1 MHKLNEGKSAVI
13 TQLINKDK
21 KYMTES
27 KTFPEIWKSLDER
40 LQGDLRAAV
49 IAATHVSTTAFW
61 KWANGKS
68 RPGSFPMEHLVLQA
82 VNDTLGTSF
91 TRQQLFP

>member
-1 MHKLNEGKSAVI
+1 MHRFNNGKYTVL
-13 TQLINKDK
+13 TQLINKGIQ
-21 KYMTES
+21 YMAKS
-27 KTFPEIWKSLDER
+27 KTFPEIWACLNER
-40 LQGDLRAAV
+40 QQGDLRAAV

-61 KWANGKS
+61 KWTNGKS

-82 VNDTLGTSF
+82 VNETLGTAY